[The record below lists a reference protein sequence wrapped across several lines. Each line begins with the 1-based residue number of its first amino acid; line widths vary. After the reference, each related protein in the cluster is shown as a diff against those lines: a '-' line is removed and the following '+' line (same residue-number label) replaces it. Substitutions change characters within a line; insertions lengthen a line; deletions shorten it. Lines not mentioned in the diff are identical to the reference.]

1 MLQAMDRGSKEADDK
16 EQLSPVAVMDFPFDD
31 DYEDDAV
38 EEEGRVGGTGA
49 CSTSFSDSLAQL
61 HQSKICKCPTKS
73 GFCKYGIRSTVL
85 LSFAPTR
92 YGRSRKAALR
102 G

>member
-1 MLQAMDRGSKEADDK
+1 MQAMDRGSKEADDK

-38 EEEGRVGGTGA
+38 EEEDGRVGGTGA

-61 HQSKICKCPTKS
+61 HQSKICCKCPTK
-73 GFCKYGIRSTVL
+73 VDL
-85 LSFAPTR
+85 
-92 YGRSRKAALR
+92 
-102 G
+102 